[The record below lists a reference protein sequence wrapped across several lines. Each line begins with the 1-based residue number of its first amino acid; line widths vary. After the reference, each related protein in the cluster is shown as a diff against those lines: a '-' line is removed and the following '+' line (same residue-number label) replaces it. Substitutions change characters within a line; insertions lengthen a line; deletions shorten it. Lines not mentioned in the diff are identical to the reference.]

1 MKLIIHGTDLE
12 SSRNFYFLQKQK
24 LKNPVILSGE
34 GLVFAEFFKYA
45 QNQSIFDEETSMI
58 LENLFSK
65 NKTGSMDVKKIAEF
79 IDDAKNLNIILWE
92 QVELSKTT
100 LSLIKSSQIN
110 LFSYPKKLFI
120 FLDQIRPNNQDALIK
135 LYHELRQTQ
144 EAEMIFFML
153 VRQFRLFLS
162 SVEKKTEQIDEIKKM
177 APWQISKLSR
187 QVRFF
192 NKDELLKAYNRLYD
206 IEYGQKTGK
215 SDISLDAS
223 IDFFLGGL

>member
-79 IDDAKNLNIILWE
+79 IDDTKNLNIILWE

>member
-162 SVEKKTEQIDEIKKM
+162 SVENKTEQIDEIKKM

-206 IEYGQKTGK
+206 MEYGQKTGK

>member
-79 IDDAKNLNIILWE
+79 IDDTKNLNIILWE

-162 SVEKKTEQIDEIKKM
+162 SVENKTEQIDEIKKM

-206 IEYGQKTGK
+206 MEYGQKTGK

>member
-79 IDDAKNLNIILWE
+79 IDDTKNLNIILWE

-206 IEYGQKTGK
+206 MEYGQKTGK